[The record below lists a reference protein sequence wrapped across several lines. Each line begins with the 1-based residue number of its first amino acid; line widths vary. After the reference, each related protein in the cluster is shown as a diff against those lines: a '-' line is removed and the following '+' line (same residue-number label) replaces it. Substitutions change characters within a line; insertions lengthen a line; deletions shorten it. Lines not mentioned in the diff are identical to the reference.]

1 MKIKTTLIVMV
12 VATILAMI
20 LAVSGAGQ
28 DTSRSGK
35 KNFAVLCS
43 FGPPIVG
50 QDAGQPGFVI
60 KLKNGSTLRGR
71 TLSRDDA
78 NGSLRLVMTEAS
90 DAAAKSYAVIAA
102 DDTAE
107 ITSSSSDSESIRIKL
122 KGGSDLRCK
131 EFSLSGDSVAVK
143 LGSASKVEIK
153 WSDIESISFSQ

>member
-1 MKIKTTLIVMV
+1 MKIKTTILF
-12 VATILAMI
+12 TIAALI
-20 LAVSGAGQ
+20 LAVPVDA
-28 DTSRSGK
+28 
-35 KNFAVLCS
+35 
-43 FGPPIVG
+43 

-71 TLSRDDA
+71 TLSRDDS
-78 NGSLRLVMTEAS
+78 NGALRLVMTES
-90 DAAAKSYAVIAA
+90 VDTGAKSYAIIAA

-107 ITSSSSDSESIRIKL
+107 ITSSSSDNESIRIKL

-153 WSDIESISFSQ
+153 WTDIESISFSQ

>member
-1 MKIKTTLIVMV
+1 MKIKTTILF
-12 VATILAMI
+12 TIAALI
-20 LAVSGAGQ
+20 LAVPVA
-28 DTSRSGK
+28 
-35 KNFAVLCS
+35 A
-43 FGPPIVG
+43 

-71 TLSRDDA
+71 TLSRDDS
-78 NGSLRLVMTEAS
+78 NGALRLVMTEAS
-90 DAAAKSYAVIAA
+90 DSGPKSYAVIAA

-143 LGSASKVEIK
+143 LGSASKVDMK
-153 WSDIESISFSQ
+153 WSDIESISFAH